1 MATDRTNDCESEW
14 MEVGY
19 FLSVGTIQVEI
30 KRTRPSCSC
39 NTCVSLT
46 RCNRS
51 LPHLYGK
58 LYVCRSKLY
67 TYGRKNCLMSG
78 HTSYIHRYH
87 YVHIYVLCS
96 ITAMRTPDECS
107 PVQMPCLLRG
117 RRHATDEWGL
127 RADVQDVVMVAVD
140 EVEIHLEEPA
150 WSRLRVLH
158 STPCLFKTI
167 GHSPIRREFQPK
179 ES

>member
-78 HTSYIHRYH
+78 HTSYIP
-87 YVHIYVLCS
+87 L
-96 ITAMRTPDECS
+96 RTY
-107 PVQMPCLLRG
+107 
-117 RRHATDEWGL
+117 L
-127 RADVQDVVMVAVD
+127 RALLYYCHAYSRRMLSCPDA
-140 EVEIHLEEPA
+140 LPA
-150 WSRLRVLH
+150 PRTTTCHRRVGFVRGCPRCCH
-158 STPCLFKTI
+158 GGS
-167 GHSPIRREFQPK
+167 G
-179 ES
+179 